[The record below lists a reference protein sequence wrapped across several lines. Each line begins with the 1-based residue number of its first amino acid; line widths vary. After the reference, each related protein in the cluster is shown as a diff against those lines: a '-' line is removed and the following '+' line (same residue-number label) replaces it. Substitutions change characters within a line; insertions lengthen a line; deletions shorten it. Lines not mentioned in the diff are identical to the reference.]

1 MNFYIFIAL
10 GKVVPQRYSV
20 KKVFLQISQVTG
32 KHLRWTLL
40 KRNSNAGVF
49 LWIL

>member
-10 GKVVPQRYSV
+10 GKAVPQRYSV

-40 KRNSNAGVF
+40 KRNSNAGIF